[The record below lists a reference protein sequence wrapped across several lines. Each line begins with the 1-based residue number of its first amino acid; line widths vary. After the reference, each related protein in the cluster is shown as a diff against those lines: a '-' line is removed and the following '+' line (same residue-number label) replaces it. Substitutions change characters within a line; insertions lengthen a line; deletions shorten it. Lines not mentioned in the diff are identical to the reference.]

1 MANILLDFS
10 RKHVYGENVSM
21 THKFVDIGTNNIKFE
36 KNENDDLYIKDTNTT
51 IYDKEAIKTSLKNIF
66 SFRHGESILSP
77 TFGASDLYEQLYQPL
92 EKYGAEK
99 IVKIIKG
106 IIADWEPRINVT
118 STPMRYFDDTH
129 EIFITINYD
138 IPDLQTSDSYELNF
152 SR

>member
-10 RKHVYGENVSM
+10 RKRIFGDNVST
-21 THKFVDIGTNNIKFE
+21 THKFVDIGTNNIKLL
-36 KNENDDLYIKDTNTT
+36 KNDSNNEYIKDTNTT
-51 IYDKEAIKTSLKNIF
+51 IYDKEAIKVSLRNIF
-66 SFRHGESILSP
+66 GFRHGELILEP

-99 IVKIIKG
+99 IIKIIKR
-106 IIADWEPRINVT
+106 IIADWEPRIVVT
-118 STPMRYFDDTH
+118 STPMKYFDDTH
-129 EIFITINYD
+129 EVFITINYD